1 MLRYEIP
8 ANERATRRVFLRIP
22 IGTPSASVSPHLSV
36 QLRRRYAGEG
46 RMAALEGRVGNR
58 MQEQSQAISDLRND
72 VARLETKLVDS
83 FARLDD
89 KISRQF
95 IWLVGM
101 LVTVLAAVVGGLL
114 SR

>member
-1 MLRYEIP
+1 
-8 ANERATRRVFLRIP
+8 
-22 IGTPSASVSPHLSV
+22 
-36 QLRRRYAGEG
+36 
-46 RMAALEGRVGNR
+46 MAALEGRVGNLEGR

-72 VARLETKLVDS
+72 VARLDVKLTDSIARLETKLSDS

>member
-1 MLRYEIP
+1 M
-8 ANERATRRVFLRIP
+8 T
-22 IGTPSASVSPHLSV
+22 
-36 QLRRRYAGEG
+36 
-46 RMAALEGRVGNR
+46 ALEGRVGNLEGR
-58 MQEQSQAISDLRND
+58 MQEQSQAISDLRNHVAWLGAKLSD
-72 VARLETKLVDS
+72 SVARLETKLGDS
-83 FARLDD
+83 FARLDE